1 MGKEHNNNYKFS
13 STHPLM
19 NEANV
24 QDWTRIVI
32 AYEPVWAIG
41 TGRTATPVQAQEVHA
56 LLRQWLT
63 KNVST
68 NVGAQTRIIYGGKGG
83 RREKREKEKG
93 EEGGRKERRR
103 RGRKEGG
110 GRREKGERN
119 LEGRRKRKIE
129 GGKK

>member
-1 MGKEHNNNYKFS
+1 MCVGGGVGREHNNNYKFS

-93 EEGGRKERRR
+93 EE
-103 RGRKEGG
+103 RGREEEG

>member
-1 MGKEHNNNYKFS
+1 
-13 STHPLM
+13 M

-68 NVGAQTRIIYGGKGG
+68 NVGAQTRIIYGG
-83 RREKREKEKG
+83 
-93 EEGGRKERRR
+93 
-103 RGRKEGG
+103 EGG
-110 GRREKGERN
+110 GRDD
-119 LEGRRKRKIE
+119 LQQAISLWSLQSS
-129 GGKK
+129 

>member
-1 MGKEHNNNYKFS
+1 MHTHNNNYKFS

-19 NEANV
+19 NEAKV

-68 NVGAQTRIIYGGKGG
+68 NVGAQTRIIYGGEGG
-83 RREKREKEKG
+83 RRERGRRGEVREKESFYSC
-93 EEGGRKERRR
+93 
-103 RGRKEGG
+103 
-110 GRREKGERN
+110 
-119 LEGRRKRKIE
+119 IE
-129 GGKK
+129 FIL